1 MIRLLRD
8 CFDKKGNRYKAI
20 SFNGGR
26 YQCQSYAT
34 GKCVYFDAS
43 EIFSFPPKKMSEKI
57 KFTEIIKKA
66 QEQKVMEAIIASKPD
81 EVHEPVYEEPVY
93 EPIYEP
99 VYEEAV
105 HELKHEEPRRDYGI
119 SENEKAIISKDNVKE
134 TAEDFYADF

>member
-20 SFNGGR
+20 SFSGGR

-34 GKCVYFDAS
+34 GKCVYFDVS
-43 EIFSFPPKKMSEKI
+43 EIFSSPPKKASEKI

-66 QEQKVMEAIIASKPD
+66 QEPVKEEPVQDVVTPPASD
-81 EVHEPVYEEPVY
+81 VLEPVYEEPVY
-93 EPIYEP
+93 
-99 VYEEAV
+99 
-105 HELKHEEPRRDYGI
+105 DYGI
-119 SENEKAIISKDNVKE
+119 SENEKVIISKDNVKE